1 MFLSASSFGKSPRPL
16 TPGFLYVALSVQEPA
31 WSTHSEFVDRQSYT
45 EKQDLRGEGMYL
57 VLGEKIIKMPIFY

>member
-31 WSTHSEFVDRQSYT
+31 WSTHSEFLDRQSYT
-45 EKQDLRGEGMYL
+45 EKQDLRGEGD
-57 VLGEKIIKMPIFY
+57 VLGIRGKIIKILIFY